1 MTLNH
6 IAAAFSVLFLI
17 LCIVSAITE
26 ANLFKS
32 AKIRNFFRSI
42 RINLR
47 EIPIPV
53 IFAAA
58 VLPIICSLIFKNPD
72 IAWSIFTAAVFV
84 ISAVILDGFRIFGRL
99 NSLKCRKRRKRVGL
113 SRTCLHKKI
122 V

>member
-1 MTLNH
+1 MTFNY
-6 IAAAFSVLFLI
+6 ISAAFSIIFLI

-26 ANLFKS
+26 AHSAKS

-47 EIPIPV
+47 EIPVLI

-58 VLPIICSLIFKNPD
+58 ALPIICSLIFNKPD
-72 IAWSIFTAAVFV
+72 IAWSKFTAAVFV

-99 NSLKCRKRRKRVGL
+99 NPLKCRKRRKRAGL
-113 SRTCLHKKI
+113 LRRSS
-122 V
+122 

>member
-32 AKIRNFFRSI
+32 AKIRNFCRSI

-47 EIPIPV
+47 EIPVPI

-58 VLPIICSLIFKNPD
+58 ALPIICSLIFKKPD

-113 SRTCLHKKI
+113 RRSS
-122 V
+122 